1 MWNLKYDTNEHMN
14 KAETNSQTQKP
25 NLWLPRGKKVG
36 GGDKSG
42 VGDQQI
48 QITIY
53 KIDKQGHDVQ
63 YRELYSISYHTI
75 MEKNMKNN
83 RYMYNWITL
92 LYTRN

>member
-1 MWNLKYDTNEHMN
+1 MWNLKYDTDEHMN
-14 KAETNSQTQKP
+14 KAETNSQTQKLG
-25 NLWLPRGKKVG
+25 NLWLPRGKKVGG

-63 YRELYSISYHTI
+63 YRELHSISYHNI

-83 RYMYNWITL
+83 VYMYN
-92 LYTRN
+92 